1 MNTIHKE
8 NLMIILELIAACLIG
23 IEVSFNPNP
32 YIEELII
39 VMTIYIVLKHDIVE
53 KILDTLDKFF
63 IKIWGWT
70 VSTDVNWYQSA
81 AEIEQVLL
89 QKAHKPK

>member
-23 IEVSFNPNP
+23 LEVSFNPNP

-39 VMTIYIVLKHDIVE
+39 VMTVYIVLKHDIVE

-63 IKIWGWT
+63 IKIWG
-70 VSTDVNWYQSA
+70 
-81 AEIEQVLL
+81 
-89 QKAHKPK
+89 

>member
-8 NLMIILELIAACLIG
+8 KLMIVLQLIIACLIG
-23 IEVSFNPNP
+23 LEVSFNPNP

-53 KILDTLDKFF
+53 KILDTLDRSFK
-63 IKIWGWT
+63 KIWG
-70 VSTDVNWYQSA
+70 
-81 AEIEQVLL
+81 
-89 QKAHKPK
+89 

>member
-8 NLMIILELIAACLIG
+8 NLMVMLQLIIACLIG

-53 KILDTLDKFF
+53 KILDTLDRIFK
-63 IKIWGWT
+63 KIWG
-70 VSTDVNWYQSA
+70 
-81 AEIEQVLL
+81 
-89 QKAHKPK
+89 

>member
-8 NLMIILELIAACLIG
+8 NLMVILELVIACLIG
-23 IEVSFNPNP
+23 LEVSFKPNP

-53 KILDTLDKFF
+53 KILDTLDRIFK
-63 IKIWGWT
+63 KIWG
-70 VSTDVNWYQSA
+70 
-81 AEIEQVLL
+81 
-89 QKAHKPK
+89 

>member
-8 NLMIILELIAACLIG
+8 NLMIMLQLIIACLIG
-23 IEVSFNPNP
+23 LEVSFKPNP

-53 KILDTLDKFF
+53 KILDTIDK
-63 IKIWGWT
+63 ILKNMGLNGI
-70 VSTDVNWYQSA
+70 D
-81 AEIEQVLL
+81 
-89 QKAHKPK
+89 

>member
-8 NLMIILELIAACLIG
+8 NLMVILELVIACLIG
-23 IEVSFNPNP
+23 LEVSFNPNP

-53 KILDTLDKFF
+53 KILNTLDRIFK
-63 IKIWGWT
+63 KIWG
-70 VSTDVNWYQSA
+70 
-81 AEIEQVLL
+81 
-89 QKAHKPK
+89 

>member
-8 NLMIILELIAACLIG
+8 NLMIMLQLIIACLIG
-23 IEVSFNPNP
+23 LEVSFNPNP

-53 KILDTLDKFF
+53 KILDILDRSFK
-63 IKIWGWT
+63 KIWG
-70 VSTDVNWYQSA
+70 
-81 AEIEQVLL
+81 
-89 QKAHKPK
+89 

>member
-8 NLMIILELIAACLIG
+8 NLMIILELIIACLVG
-23 IEVSFNPNP
+23 LEVSFNPNP

-53 KILDTLDKFF
+53 KILDTLDRIFK
-63 IKIWGWT
+63 KIWG
-70 VSTDVNWYQSA
+70 
-81 AEIEQVLL
+81 
-89 QKAHKPK
+89 

>member
-8 NLMIILELIAACLIG
+8 KLMIMLQLIIACLIG

-53 KILDTLDKFF
+53 KILDTLDRIFK
-63 IKIWGWT
+63 KIWG
-70 VSTDVNWYQSA
+70 
-81 AEIEQVLL
+81 
-89 QKAHKPK
+89 

>member
-8 NLMIILELIAACLIG
+8 NLMVMLQLIIACLIG

-39 VMTIYIVLKHDIVE
+39 MMTIYIVLKHDIVE
-53 KILDTLDKFF
+53 KILDTLDRIFK
-63 IKIWGWT
+63 KIWG
-70 VSTDVNWYQSA
+70 
-81 AEIEQVLL
+81 
-89 QKAHKPK
+89 

>member
-8 NLMIILELIAACLIG
+8 KLMVMLQLIIACLIG

-53 KILDTLDKFF
+53 KILDTLDRIFK
-63 IKIWGWT
+63 KIWG
-70 VSTDVNWYQSA
+70 
-81 AEIEQVLL
+81 
-89 QKAHKPK
+89 

>member
-8 NLMIILELIAACLIG
+8 KLMIMLQLIIACLIG
-23 IEVSFNPNP
+23 LEVSFNPNP

-53 KILDTLDKFF
+53 RILDTLDRIFK
-63 IKIWGWT
+63 KIWG
-70 VSTDVNWYQSA
+70 
-81 AEIEQVLL
+81 
-89 QKAHKPK
+89 

>member
-8 NLMIILELIAACLIG
+8 KLMIMLQLIIACLIG
-23 IEVSFNPNP
+23 LEVSFNPNP

-53 KILDTLDKFF
+53 KILDTLDRSFK
-63 IKIWGWT
+63 KIWG
-70 VSTDVNWYQSA
+70 
-81 AEIEQVLL
+81 
-89 QKAHKPK
+89 

>member
-8 NLMIILELIAACLIG
+8 NLMIILELIVACLIG
-23 IEVSFNPNP
+23 LEISLKPNP

-63 IKIWGWT
+63 IKIWG
-70 VSTDVNWYQSA
+70 
-81 AEIEQVLL
+81 
-89 QKAHKPK
+89 

>member
-8 NLMIILELIAACLIG
+8 NLMIILQLIIACLIG
-23 IEVSFNPNP
+23 LEVSFKPNP

-53 KILDTLDKFF
+53 RILDTLDRIFK
-63 IKIWGWT
+63 KIWG
-70 VSTDVNWYQSA
+70 
-81 AEIEQVLL
+81 
-89 QKAHKPK
+89 

>member
-8 NLMIILELIAACLIG
+8 KLMIMLQLIIACLIG
-23 IEVSFNPNP
+23 LEVSFKPNP

-53 KILDTLDKFF
+53 KILDTLDRIFK
-63 IKIWGWT
+63 KIWG
-70 VSTDVNWYQSA
+70 
-81 AEIEQVLL
+81 
-89 QKAHKPK
+89 